1 MKEQSCWDLG
11 GKEFVISDVIYWLLH
26 QKRALG
32 AIVFCSWVFLEEI
45 WMGKYY
51 CDVKTPRKGLS
62 LRSFEVA
69 PGAHSSTADVR
80 LQVLFCPEFLVGH
93 HPSCGPHARCM
104 FSLMRIVQA
113 L

>member
-69 PGAHSSTADVR
+69 PGVSLELTHPPQMSVCKSSSA
-80 LQVLFCPEFLVGH
+80 LI
-93 HPSCGPHARCM
+93 SWWA
-104 FSLMRIVQA
+104 IIQA
-113 L
+113 VAPMQGVCFRS